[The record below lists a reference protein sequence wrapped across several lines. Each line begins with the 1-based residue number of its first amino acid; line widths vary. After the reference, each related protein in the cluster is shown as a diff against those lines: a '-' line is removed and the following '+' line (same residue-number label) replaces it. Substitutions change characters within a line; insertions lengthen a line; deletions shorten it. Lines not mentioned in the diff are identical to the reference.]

1 MQMNKIAIKKGAAL
15 ALTFIISALLVGG
28 GLLSAI
34 PSNIN
39 IFSDETKII
48 NLPLKDVTISVLP
61 ERVVIPG
68 GHSIG
73 VRMDVKGV
81 LVVGLE
87 EIETPSGERIN
98 PGLEAGLQI
107 GDSILE
113 INGVKVYNAK
123 EVKEVVNVYGN
134 LKVQ

>member
-1 MQMNKIAIKKGAAL
+1 MNKIAIKKGAAL

>member
-73 VRMDVKGV
+73 VRMDVKV
-81 LVVGLE
+81 LWLAWKNQ
-87 EIETPSGERIN
+87 TPSGE
-98 PGLEAGLQI
+98 E
-107 GDSILE
+107 SILD
-113 INGVKVYNAK
+113 
-123 EVKEVVNVYGN
+123 
-134 LKVQ
+134 